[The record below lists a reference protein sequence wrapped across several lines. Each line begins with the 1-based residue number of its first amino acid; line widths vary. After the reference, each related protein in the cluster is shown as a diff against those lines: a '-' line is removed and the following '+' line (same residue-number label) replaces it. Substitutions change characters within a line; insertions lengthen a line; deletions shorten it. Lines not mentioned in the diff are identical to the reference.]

1 MLPLRECV
9 GERARATQQQTALL
23 STLKQLSSAI
33 DMSTL
38 AS

>member
-1 MLPLRECV
+1 MLPLRESVCV
-9 GERARATQQQTALL
+9 RERATQQQTALL